1 MKNFKKVLS
10 KTVVPL
16 YFADTYAHRH
26 TQTFKKGLSN
36 EGYAKHTPTPR
47 KPGYRFTW
55 IPHKARCRFFETFS
69 KDNTYAFG
77 IRGHVLPR
85 RDSGRYKGA

>member
-1 MKNFKKVLS
+1 MKNFKKFLS
-10 KTVVPL
+10 KTVAPL
-16 YFADTYAHRH
+16 YFADTYAHRR

-55 IPHKARCRFFETFS
+55 IPHKARCRFSNDGYGAPYPDTPS
-69 KDNTYAFG
+69 RCVT
-77 IRGHVLPR
+77 
-85 RDSGRYKGA
+85 RDVIKGRNPL